1 LKNFVSSQYTKRE
14 NLYLSAIFF
23 LFGVSIMSLAPRT
36 PDLKAN
42 LNINNGTFGTLLSS
56 ASIGS
61 IIMLLIGGQIVHRIG
76 AKAALR
82 LGSTIVALSFI
93 TLVHTRSPIVF
104 LFVNIAAGA
113 GISMYHIASTGHTLH
128 RQDEVGRIILPKL
141 YGSWGFG
148 AMSTAAL
155 AFAISTH
162 TTVAWH
168 ITILMITVFSL
179 TQFVITKL
187 TPTFPSSTD
196 SEDAYQLTSLK
207 QLKFKINWFISIGFF
222 CASIMEFAIADW
234 ATLFGKEELGM
245 GASVATLCYLIYIF
259 GLTVGRFSIGWAL
272 NFQSERFWIKTSG
285 GIGGAG
291 FIIMTLTS
299 LVIVDTNR
307 SLAYA
312 LAFFGFL
319 LAGLGSS
326 AMSAIFFSI
335 VGRHSNGKNAI
346 AVAQLSF
353 VNTSMIFFAKTVL
366 AWIVQL
372 SSITVALCLTGLAMF
387 TMLYFGKI
395 GSNERAP
402 VAKTS

>member
-395 GSNERAP
+395 GSNERSP
-402 VAKTS
+402 VVKTS

>member
-1 LKNFVSSQYTKRE
+1 MKNFEKSEYTLKE
-14 NLYLSAIFF
+14 NLHLSAIFF
-23 LFGVSIMSLAPRT
+23 LFGVSIISLAPRT

-76 AKAALR
+76 AKKALR
-82 LGSTIVALSFI
+82 IGSTIVATSFI
-93 TLVHTRSPIVF
+93 TLVHTQSPLVF

-113 GISMYHIASTGHTLH
+113 GISLYHIASTGHTLH
-128 RQDEVGRIILPKL
+128 RQDEVGRIIIPKL
-141 YGSWGFG
+141 HGAWGFG
-148 AMSTAAL
+148 AMSTAAI

-162 TTVAWH
+162 ITVAWH
-168 ITILMITVFSL
+168 ITVLMITVFSL
-179 TQFVITKL
+179 TQYVITKL
-187 TPTFPSSTD
+187 TPTFPPSAD
-196 SEDAYQLTSLK
+196 SDDDYQLTSLK
-207 QLKFKINWFISIGFF
+207 QLKFKIDWFIAIGFF

-259 GLTVGRFSIGWAL
+259 GLAVGRFSIGWAL

-291 FIIMTLTS
+291 FILMIISS
-299 LVIVDTNR
+299 LLLVDSNR
-307 SLAYA
+307 SLAYT

-326 AMSAIFFSI
+326 AMSPIFFSI
-335 VGRHSNGKNAI
+335 AGRLSNGKNAI

-353 VNTSMIFFAKTVL
+353 VNTTMIFFAKTVL

-395 GSNERAP
+395 GSTER
-402 VAKTS
+402 VLRK

>member
-168 ITILMITVFSL
+168 ITILMIAVLSL

-395 GSNERAP
+395 GSNERSP
-402 VAKTS
+402 VVKTS

>member
-1 LKNFVSSQYTKRE
+1 MKNFDKYKFSTNE

-61 IIMLLIGGQIVHRIG
+61 IVMLLIGGQIVHRIG
-76 AKAALR
+76 AKKALQI
-82 LGSTIVALSFI
+82 GSTIVALSFI
-93 TLVHTRSPIVF
+93 TLVHTQSPIVF

-113 GISMYHIASTGHTLH
+113 GISIYHIASSGHSLH
-128 RQDEVGRIILPKL
+128 RQDEVRAVIVPKL
-141 YGSWGFG
+141 HGAWGLG
-148 AMSTAAL
+148 AMSTAAI
-155 AFAISTH
+155 AFAISKYVS
-162 TTVAWH
+162 VAWH
-168 ITILMITVFSL
+168 ITILMIIVFSL

-187 TPTFPSSTD
+187 TPTFPVSAD
-196 SEDAYQLTSLK
+196 SDDAYQLTSLK
-207 QLKFKINWFISIGFF
+207 QLKFKINWFIAIGFF
-222 CASIMEFAIADW
+222 CGSFMEFVIADW

-259 GLTVGRFSIGWAL
+259 GLAVGRFLIGWAL

-291 FIIMTLTS
+291 FILMIISS
-299 LVIVDTNR
+299 LLLVDSNR

-326 AMSAIFFSI
+326 AMSPIFFSI
-335 VGRHSNGKNAI
+335 AGRLSNGKNAI

-353 VNTSMIFFAKTVL
+353 VNTTMIFLAKTVL

-395 GSNERAP
+395 GSKERQ
-402 VAKTS
+402 

>member
-1 LKNFVSSQYTKRE
+1 MKNFDKSKYSLNE
-14 NLYLSAIFF
+14 NLYLSAIFL

-61 IIMLLIGGQIVHRIG
+61 IIMLLISGQIVHRIG
-76 AKAALR
+76 AKAGLR

-93 TLVHTRSPIVF
+93 ILVHTRSPLVF

-113 GISMYHIASTGHTLH
+113 GISLYHIASTGHTLH
-128 RQDEVGRIILPKL
+128 RQDEVGQIILPKL
-141 YGSWGFG
+141 YGAWGFG

-162 TTVAWH
+162 ITVAWH

-187 TPTFPSSTD
+187 APTFPLSTD
-196 SEDAYQLTSLK
+196 SDDAYQLTSLK

-245 GASVATLCYLIYIF
+245 GTSVATLCYLIYIF

-299 LVIVDTNR
+299 LAIVDTNR
-307 SLAYA
+307 SLAYG

-335 VGRHSNGKNAI
+335 VGRLSNGKNAI

-353 VNTSMIFFAKTVL
+353 VNTTIIFFAKTVL

-395 GSNERAP
+395 GSKDRQ
-402 VAKTS
+402 

>member
-1 LKNFVSSQYTKRE
+1 MNNFDKNKYSTKE
-14 NLYLSAIFF
+14 YLYLSAIFF

-61 IIMLLIGGQIVHRIG
+61 IVMLLIGGQIVHRIG
-76 AKAALR
+76 AKKALQI
-82 LGSTIVALSFI
+82 GSTIVALSFV
-93 TLVHTRSPIVF
+93 TLVHTQSPIVF

-113 GISMYHIASTGHTLH
+113 GISIYHIASSGHSLH
-128 RQDEVGRIILPKL
+128 RQDEVRAVIVPKL
-141 YGSWGFG
+141 HGAWGLG
-148 AMSTAAL
+148 AMSTAAI
-155 AFAISTH
+155 AFAISKYVS
-162 TTVAWH
+162 VAWH
-168 ITILMITVFSL
+168 ITILMIIVFSL

-187 TPTFPSSTD
+187 TPTFPVSAD
-196 SEDAYQLTSLK
+196 SDDAYQLTSLK
-207 QLKFKINWFISIGFF
+207 QLKFKINWFIAIGFF
-222 CASIMEFAIADW
+222 CGSFMEFVIADW

-259 GLTVGRFSIGWAL
+259 GLAVGRFLIGWAL

-285 GIGGAG
+285 GVGGAG
-291 FIIMTLTS
+291 FILMIISS
-299 LVIVDTNR
+299 LLLVDSNR
-307 SLAYA
+307 TLAYT

-326 AMSAIFFSI
+326 AMSPIFFSI
-335 VGRHSNGKNAI
+335 AGRLSNGKNAI

-353 VNTSMIFFAKTVL
+353 VNTTMIFFAKTVL

-372 SSITVALCLTGLAMF
+372 SSITVALCITGLAMF

-395 GSNERAP
+395 GSTQRQ
-402 VAKTS
+402 